1 MLSHELLY
9 KRLGFTFSNPGH
21 LECAL
26 THRSANKSHNERLEF
41 LGDSILNFLMSVEL
55 YQRFPEAD
63 EGDLSRLRAQL
74 VKGET
79 LGKLAIELKLG
90 DFLRLGE
97 GELKSGGFRRES
109 ILADTVEAIIGAI
122 YLDAGIEATKAFIL
136 RIYATALAQSRLD
149 DNLKDPKTRLQ
160 ELMQGRGL
168 NLPVYEVTETFGQAH
183 NQTFK
188 VTCTVALLNNAV
200 EAIGNS
206 RRKAEQMAAERALE
220 LIKEQVSHGK

>member
-1 MLSHELLY
+1 MPPRELLY
-9 KRLGFTFSNPGH
+9 QRLGYTFFDPAH

-41 LGDSILNFLMSVEL
+41 LGDSVLNFLMSVEL
-55 YQRFPEAD
+55 YHRFPEAD

-79 LGKLAIELKLG
+79 LGKLALELKLG
-90 DFLRLGE
+90 EFLRLGE

-136 RIYATALAQSRLD
+136 RIYATALAQTCLS

-160 ELMQGRGL
+160 ELMQAQGL
-168 NLPVYEVTETFGQAH
+168 NLPNYAVIETLGQAH
-183 NQTFK
+183 NQIFK
-188 VTCTVALLNNAV
+188 VACTVTVLTEPVMAS
-200 EAIGNS
+200 GNS
-206 RRKAEQMAAERALE
+206 RRKAEQMAAAQALE
-220 LIKEQVSHGK
+220 LIKGQAIHGK